1 MGRPKPSLPF
11 GDEAMLARILR
22 RLGEVVSP
30 VVVAAAPG
38 QQLPALPASVPIV
51 RDRQED
57 RGPLEG
63 LAVALAELT
72 GRVERAFVTT
82 CDVPLL
88 VPDFVR
94 RMTELATDHDV
105 AVPRVDGFDE
115 PLSAVYHTRV
125 LPEVEKLLAADR
137 RRPAFLFDLVRTR
150 RVAAEELT
158 DVDPRLDSLFN
169 VNTPADYELALQR
182 AGLKDFKTQD

>member
-11 GDEAMLARILR
+11 GDETMLARILR

-38 QQLPALPASVPIV
+38 QQLPAIPTSVTIV

-72 GRVERAFVTT
+72 DQVERAFVTT

-94 RMTELATDHDV
+94 RMIDLAAGYDV
-105 AVPRVDGFDE
+105 AVPHVDGFDE
-115 PLSAVYHTRV
+115 PLAAVYHACV
-125 LPEVEKLLAADR
+125 LPQVEALLAADR
-137 RRPAFLFDLVRTR
+137 RRPAFLFEVVRTR
-150 RVAAEELT
+150 RVTADELT

-169 VNTPADYELALQR
+169 VNTPADYEVALQR
-182 AGLKDFKTQD
+182 AGLSDFEAED